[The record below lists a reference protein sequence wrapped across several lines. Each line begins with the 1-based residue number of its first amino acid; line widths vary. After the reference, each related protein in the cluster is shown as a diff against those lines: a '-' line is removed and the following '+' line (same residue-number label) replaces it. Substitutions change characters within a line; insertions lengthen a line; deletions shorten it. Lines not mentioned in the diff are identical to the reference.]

1 MNVKSLLANS
11 WYRYPYVT
19 GTSVIGI
26 KYKDGILMVADMGG
40 SSLTCL
46 YLFYMIL
53 LIFQLN
59 CDDFPLI
66 YILWDQQYGNLFEE
80 YGCLD
85 TDYG

>member
-1 MNVKSLLANS
+1 M
-11 WYRYPYVT
+11 T

-46 YLFYMIL
+46 YLFYVIL
-53 LIFQLN
+53 LFFQLN
-59 CDDFPLI
+59 GIDFPLI
-66 YILWDQQYGNLFEE
+66 YILWDQHFWDQHYGNLFEE

-85 TDYG
+85 TN